1 MAMKGRSVLFI
12 CNDIPVEEEDGF
24 NDWYIREHLPERAN
38 GLPGFNRGRRYRALY
53 DTPRYMALYEVDGPE
68 ALQSPEYLAIVHD
81 PDPRSRRYI
90 PMFERPVRTV
100 FSVVASAGIGEGGVV
115 AVLAYRA
122 APGSEP
128 EVRRQMTELV
138 TGALPSSP
146 GIIAAHVLEKDETVL
161 AASRTGHLRKGD
173 RELAAALLIE
183 AIDEPSLRA
192 LRRDVLSDARLSEA
206 GVGGIEIFGVFSL
219 LMTLTKGG

>member
-53 DTPRYMALYEVDGPE
+53 DTPRYMALYEVDGPD
-68 ALQSPEYLAIVHD
+68 ALQSPDYLAIVRN

-90 PMFERPVRTV
+90 PMFERPIRTV
-100 FSVVASAGIGEGGVV
+100 FSVVASSGIGEGGVM
-115 AVLAYRA
+115 AVLGYRA
-122 APGSEP
+122 KAGAEA
-128 EVRRQMTELV
+128 ELRRQMTELV
-138 TGALPSSP
+138 TGALPKSA
-146 GIIAAHVLEKDETVL
+146 GIVAAHLLEKDETSL
-161 AASRTGHLRKGD
+161 AASRTGHLRRGD
-173 RELAAALLIE
+173 RELPAALLIE

-192 LRRDVLSDARLSEA
+192 LRRDVLSDARLAEA
-206 GVGGIEIFGVFSL
+206 GVAEVQLFGAFGL